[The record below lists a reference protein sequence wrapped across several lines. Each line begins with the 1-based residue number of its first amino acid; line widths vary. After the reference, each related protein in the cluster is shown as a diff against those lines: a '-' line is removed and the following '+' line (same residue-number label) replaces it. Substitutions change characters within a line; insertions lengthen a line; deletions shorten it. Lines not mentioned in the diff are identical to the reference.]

1 MLLQA
6 PSAVVSV
13 AYIQAK
19 VLSVYKV
26 RSRNKTCVMRA
37 LLLATAAIFS
47 VLIGATVKN
56 AANVCFTSY
65 HHVFWQKCEFKATF
79 DI

>member
-1 MLLQA
+1 
-6 PSAVVSV
+6 
-13 AYIQAK
+13 
-19 VLSVYKV
+19 
-26 RSRNKTCVMRA
+26 MRA

-65 HHVFWQKCEFKATF
+65 HQVFRQKWPRLTSNLSPIPPHSTF
-79 DI
+79 SALRVQKQSLPKYLILQQARGEM

>member
-6 PSAVVSV
+6 PGAAVLV

-19 VLSVYKV
+19 VISVSKI
-26 RSRNKTCVMRA
+26 RSRNKSCVMRA

-65 HHVFWQKCEFKATF
+65 HHVFWAKMRIQGHV
-79 DI
+79 

>member
-6 PSAVVSV
+6 PGAAVLV

-19 VLSVYKV
+19 VISVYKI
-26 RSRNKTCVMRA
+26 RSRNKSCVMRA

-56 AANVCFTSY
+56 AANVCFTCY
-65 HHVFWQKCEFKATF
+65 HHVFWAKMRIQGHV
-79 DI
+79 